1 MSEANDYYSPDQDH
15 RVRRRTD
22 NIRTHYL
29 SFLSQCCQQLVL
41 CIGQLCF
48 CTPQC
53 VEVPGDKMKT
63 QKCQVLGVYRPLRPK
78 SVIPHPITI
87 QNMIFEQKKKNW

>member
-15 RVRRRTD
+15 RVCRRTD
-22 NIRTHYL
+22 NIRTNYL

-48 CTPQC
+48 CSPQSRYWSL
-53 VEVPGDKMKT
+53 GDDLYCSE
-63 QKCQVLGVYRPLRPK
+63 QRPIGFKPDI
-78 SVIPHPITI
+78 VI
-87 QNMIFEQKKKNW
+87 

>member
-15 RVRRRTD
+15 RVCRRTD
-22 NIRTHYL
+22 NIRTNYL

-53 VEVPGDKMKT
+53 RGPWGQNENTEM
-63 QKCQVLGVYRPLRPK
+63 LR
-78 SVIPHPITI
+78 
-87 QNMIFEQKKKNW
+87 FGRL

>member
-15 RVRRRTD
+15 RVCRRTD
-22 NIRTHYL
+22 NIRTNYL

-53 VEVPGDKMKT
+53 VEVPGDKRKPKKFWAFIDPSGQNQLYHT
-63 QKCQVLGVYRPLRPK
+63 PLLSK
-78 SVIPHPITI
+78 I
-87 QNMIFEQKKKNW
+87 